1 MNRSKPTE
9 IEDHIDQFIT
19 YIGIER
25 NYSQNT
31 TASYRADLLDFRQ
44 FLLTMGD
51 SLPPIDEI
59 DHLTIRSYLAN
70 LQDRKLSRSTVL
82 RRLSSL
88 RSFFRYL
95 CRRGHLNADPTEALA
110 TPKAQRKLPD
120 FLEIPEVEALLSAPD
135 TTTVIGMRDQ
145 AILELLYS
153 TGMRVSELLALD
165 LSDIE
170 WQNAVVKVRGKG
182 KKERILPIGKMALV
196 ALDSYLLRRR
206 ELLGSKATQA
216 LFISQR
222 GSRIPDAK
230 SIRRRIEIYA
240 AAAGIQ
246 KKITPHTL
254 RHTFATHM
262 LNAGADLR
270 SVQELLG
277 HASLSTTQI
286 YTHVTADRLKQ
297 VYEKAHPRA

>member
-1 MNRSKPTE
+1 ME
-9 IEDHIDQFIT
+9 MEDHIDQFIT
-19 YIGIER
+19 YIEIER

-31 TASYRADLLDFRQ
+31 TASYRADLLDFKQ
-44 FLLTMGD
+44 FLTSMD
-51 SLPPIDEI
+51 DPLPPIGEI
-59 DHLTIRSYLAN
+59 DHLTVRSYLAN
-70 LQDRKLSRSTVL
+70 LQDRQLSRSTVL

-120 FLEIPEVEALLSAPD
+120 FLELSEVEALLSVPD
-135 TTTVIGMRDQ
+135 TTTVIGLRDQ

-165 LSDIE
+165 LSDVE

-182 KKERILPIGKMALV
+182 KKERILPVGKMALA
-196 ALDSYLLRRR
+196 ALENYLLRRQ
-206 ELLGSKATQA
+206 EWLGGRTSQA
-216 LFISQR
+216 IFVSQR
-222 GSRIPDAK
+222 GNRIPDAK
-230 SIRRRIEIYA
+230 SIRRRIEKYV

>member
-1 MNRSKPTE
+1 ME
-9 IEDHIDQFIT
+9 MEGHINQFIS
-19 YIGIER
+19 YIEIER

-31 TASYRADLLDFRQ
+31 TASYRADLLDFKQ
-44 FLLTMGD
+44 FLASLD
-51 SLPPIDEI
+51 DPLPPIDEI

-70 LQDRKLSRSTVL
+70 LQDRQLSRSTVL

-95 CRRGHLNADPTEALA
+95 CRRGHLSADPTEALA

-120 FLEIPEVEALLSAPD
+120 FLELSEIEALLSVPD
-135 TTTVIGMRDQ
+135 TTTVIGLRDQ

-165 LSDIE
+165 LSDVE

-182 KKERILPIGKMALV
+182 KKERILPVGKMALV
-196 ALDSYLLRRR
+196 ALENYLARRQ
-206 ELLGSKATQA
+206 EWLGGRTSQA
-216 LFISQR
+216 IFLSQR
-222 GSRIPDAK
+222 GNRIPDAK
-230 SIRRRIEIYA
+230 SIRRRIEKYV

>member
-1 MNRSKPTE
+1 ME
-9 IEDHIDQFIT
+9 MEGHINQFIS
-19 YIGIER
+19 YIEIER

-31 TASYRADLLDFRQ
+31 TASYRADLLDFKQ
-44 FLLTMGD
+44 FLTSMD
-51 SLPPIDEI
+51 EPLPSIDAI
-59 DHLTIRSYLAN
+59 DHLTVRSYLAN
-70 LQDRKLSRSTVL
+70 LQDRQLSRSTVL

-120 FLEIPEVEALLSAPD
+120 FLELSEVEALLSVPD
-135 TTTVIGMRDQ
+135 TTTVIGLRDQ

-165 LSDIE
+165 LSDVE

-182 KKERILPIGKMALV
+182 KKERILPVGKIALA
-196 ALDSYLLRRR
+196 ALENYLLRRQ
-206 ELLGSKATQA
+206 EWLGGRASQA
-216 LFISQR
+216 IFVSQR
-222 GSRIPDAK
+222 GNRIPDAK
-230 SIRRRIEIYA
+230 SIRRRIEKYVA
-240 AAAGIQ
+240 ASGIQ